1 MVCLAIKTFFCYGGG
16 GEWGGGRL
24 IIVHVF
30 AGCTLHCIPCCQSL
44 FFWGE
49 RSTIL
54 HVFCG
59 MHIAVYTM
67 LSEPFLLEG
76 RINNPSCVLWDAHS
90 LYTMLSEPLFF
101 YIPPLPPLPLHPLKC
116 MLCQAT
122 EVVIF
127 LYSCAIHLLPHVVTL
142 KKIKIIEM
150 FLEINCLFSC
160 PDITALVDWA

>member
-1 MVCLAIKTFFCYGGG
+1 MCLRDARFIVYLVVRAFSS
-16 GEWGGGRL
+16 GEKDQQSFMCF
-24 IIVHVF
+24 V
-30 AGCTLHCIPCCQSL
+30 GCTLHCIPCCRSL
-44 FFWGE
+44 FFWREGL
-49 RSTIL
+49 TIL
-54 HVFCG
+54 RVFCG
-59 MHIAVYTM
+59 MHIHCIPCCQN
-67 LSEPFLLEG
+67 LF
-76 RINNPSCVLWDAHS
+76 
-90 LYTMLSEPLFF
+90 FF